1 MSQEPSPPPAT
12 RRKLGGGWRVAALVV
27 LFLAVAAVVVASR
40 ASFAWGHRPFP
51 PTPLTE
57 QQQESIIAAARAS
70 LGPKLAALGNLT
82 TEAGKYGI
90 VMNTSGGP
98 KTAAPVFFKGE
109 NVTLVALVD
118 VATGEVVETT
128 ETHSMGWMAEL
139 QGQKRETFRWGPP
152 PHGSPFMKG
161 PFRGGPPNG

>member
-1 MSQEPSPPPAT
+1 MSQEPPSPPPGP
-12 RRKLGGGWRVAALVV
+12 RKPGGGWKVAALAV
-27 LFLAVAAVVVASR
+27 LFLAVAAAVVASR

-57 QQQESIIAAARAS
+57 QQQESIVAAARAS

-90 VMNTSGGP
+90 IMNTSGGT

-118 VATGEVVETT
+118 VVTGEVVETT
-128 ETHSMGWMAEL
+128 ETHSMRWMAEL
-139 QGQKRETFRWGPP
+139 RDQKREIFRWGPP

-161 PFRGGPPNG
+161 PFRGP